1 MTNDNENETAV
12 GPNQTPVPKAMP
24 LRELCHKYGIRF
36 KKGLGQNLLLDD
48 NINTIMVEAAGLG
61 PQDSVIEV
69 GSGLGAL
76 TRRLCRKAG
85 RLLCVEI
92 DQSFMPC
99 LQDQFGGMPNVRLFR
114 GDILNHSLGDLVNEY
129 LPGAT
134 ELKMVSNLPYYITTP
149 ILFHFLEAPVFF
161 SRIVIMV
168 QLEVG
173 QRLVAGVNTSDYGVL
188 TIAAALRAEVD
199 LVHRV
204 PATCFVPRP
213 KVDSAIVRF
222 RLRQPALMPESEIRF
237 VMRVVR
243 AAFSQRRKTLRN
255 GLTHSGAFGA
265 PKESVIEA
273 LEAVG
278 IDPGRRPQTVK
289 VQDWIR
295 LAEEI
300 RKRLPRQEPE
310 KAEESVSSDDW
321 AE

>member
-1 MTNDNENETAV
+1 MTNEHENAAGPTET
-12 GPNQTPVPKAMP
+12 PLPKAMP
-24 LRELCHKYGIRF
+24 LRELCHKYGIHF

-48 NINTIMVEAAGLG
+48 NINAIMVEAAGLG

-92 DQSFMPC
+92 DSSFMPC
-99 LQDQFGGMPNVRLFR
+99 LQDQFGAMSNVRLFR
-114 GDILNHSLGDLVNEY
+114 GDILNHSLGDLVKEY
-129 LPGAT
+129 LPDAT

-161 SRIVIMV
+161 SRLVIMV

-173 QRLVAGVNTSDYGVL
+173 QRLVAAVNTSDYGVL

-204 PATCFVPRP
+204 SATCFVPRP

-222 RLRQPALMPESEIRF
+222 RLRNPAPMPEADMRF

-278 IDPGRRPQTVK
+278 IDPGRRPQTVT
-289 VQDWIR
+289 VQDWIK
-295 LAEEI
+295 LAGEI
-300 RKRLPRQEPE
+300 RKRLPNQE
-310 KAEESVSSDDW
+310 KADETSGPSDDW
-321 AE
+321 TE

>member
-1 MTNDNENETAV
+1 MTNEHENAA
-12 GPNQTPVPKAMP
+12 GPNQTPLPKAMP

-48 NINTIMVEAAGLG
+48 NINAIMVEAAGLG
-61 PQDSVIEV
+61 PQDSVVEV

-92 DQSFMPC
+92 DPSFMPC
-99 LQDQFGGMPNVRLFR
+99 LQDQFGTMSNVRLFR

-161 SRIVIMV
+161 SRLVIMV

-173 QRLVAGVNTSDYGVL
+173 QRLVAAVNTSDYGVL

-222 RLRQPALMPESEIRF
+222 RLRQPAPMPETEMRF
-237 VMRVVR
+237 VMRIVR

-273 LEAVG
+273 LESVG
-278 IDPGRRPQTVK
+278 IDPGRRPQTVT

-295 LAEEI
+295 LAAEI
-300 RKRLPRQEPE
+300 RKRLPNPE
-310 KAEESVSSDDW
+310 LADEADEIVPSDGGAE
-321 AE
+321 

>member
-1 MTNDNENETAV
+1 MTTEPEIAF
-12 GPNQTPVPKAMP
+12 GPELSPVPKAMP

-48 NINTIMVEAAGLG
+48 NINAIMVEAGGLG
-61 PQDSVIEV
+61 PQDNVIEV

-92 DQSFMPC
+92 DASFMPC
-99 LQDQFGGMPNVRLFR
+99 LQEQFGAMPHVRLYR
-114 GDILNHSLGDLVNEY
+114 GDILNHSLAELVNEY

-149 ILFHFLEAPVFF
+149 VLFHFLEAPVFF
-161 SRIVIMV
+161 SRLVVMV

-204 PATCFVPRP
+204 PATCFVPQP

-222 RLRQPALMPESEIRF
+222 RVRQPALLPETELRF

-265 PKESVIEA
+265 PKEAVIEA
-273 LEAVG
+273 LESVG
-278 IDPGRRPQTVK
+278 IDPGRRPQTVP
-289 VQDWIR
+289 VHDWIR
-295 LAEEI
+295 LAAEI
-300 RKRLPRQEPE
+300 RKRLPVPE
-310 KAEESVSSDDW
+310 KADEPLPSDHW
-321 AE
+321 TE

>member
-1 MTNDNENETAV
+1 MANEMQKPGE
-12 GPNQTPVPKAMP
+12 PVMAALPKAIP
-24 LRELCHKYGIRF
+24 LRELCQKYGIRF

-48 NINTIMVEAAGLG
+48 NINAIMVEAAGLEQ
-61 PQDSVIEV
+61 QDDVIEV

-92 DQSFMPC
+92 DPSFMPC
-99 LQDQFGGMPNVRLFR
+99 LQDQFGEMSHVRLFR
-114 GDILNHSLGDLVNEY
+114 GDILNHSLAELVNEY

-149 ILFHFLEAPVFF
+149 VLFHFLEAPVFF
-161 SRIVIMV
+161 SRIVVMV

-173 QRLVAGVNTSDYGVL
+173 QRLVAAVNTPEYGVL
-188 TIAAALRAEVD
+188 TVAAALRAEVD

-204 PATCFVPRP
+204 PATCFVPKP
-213 KVDSAIVRF
+213 NVDSAVVRF
-222 RLRQPALMPESEIRF
+222 RVRRPAPMPEADMRF

-243 AAFSQRRKTLRN
+243 AAFSQLRKTLRN

-273 LEAVG
+273 LESVG
-278 IDPGRRPQTVK
+278 IDPGRRPQTVT

-295 LAEEI
+295 LAGEI
-300 RKRLPRQEPE
+300 RKRLPVQEAAVKSLP
-310 KAEESVSSDDW
+310 SDSGT
-321 AE
+321 E